1 MRQLWAG
8 TRSVVDL
15 AGQMYPDYPA
25 FSPGGAA
32 AAPTGHDAATVTE
45 MPPISGPD
53 DWKAMVTRLRVVMED
68 PRQLLSD
75 AVSDYA
81 AAQLAMSSNDPGRI
95 TVPGLDGEPYPPLAD

>member
-1 MRQLWAG
+1 
-8 TRSVVDL
+8 
-15 AGQMYPDYPA
+15 MYPDYPA

-32 AAPTGHDAATVTE
+32 VAPTDHDAATVTE

-81 AAQLAMSSNDPGRI
+81 AAQLAAASNDPGRI
-95 TVPGLDGEPYPPLAD
+95 TVPGLDGEPYPPLAN